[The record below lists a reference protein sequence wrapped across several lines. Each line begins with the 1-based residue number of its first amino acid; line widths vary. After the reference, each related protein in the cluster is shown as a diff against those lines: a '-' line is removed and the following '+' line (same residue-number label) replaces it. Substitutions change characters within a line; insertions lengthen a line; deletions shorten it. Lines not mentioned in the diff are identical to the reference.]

1 MSPLASLSGGS
12 GLSTSS
18 SAAAKSGDAF
28 GRSAT
33 GEKIITFGGNPN
45 TAAGVVQNPVFL
57 IAIVAAVFFFAK

>member
-1 MSPLASLSGGS
+1 MNPWASRSGGS

-45 TAAGVVQNPVFL
+45 NAAGIAQNPVFL
-57 IAIVAAVFFFAK
+57 IAVVAAVFLLVR